1 MASVSPLSIEL
12 IGHAE
17 FSVPAGMDWE
27 TDAQG
32 GSALV
37 EFAGRACYETFDK
50 PNPRTSTN
58 AAFINHLKEVGHMA
72 VFEHASATFYI
83 RGLSHTGA
91 HELMRHRHLSFSQ
104 LSPRYVAEP
113 EMNIVLPEGIAGKP
127 ELERIF
133 LRAMDDAQF
142 MYEELKTALTEA
154 MRADSPELSRN
165 ALIEDKR
172 IRQAAREVLPHAQET
187 RLVVS
192 GNYRGWRHFIAARGA
207 EHVNREIRIIAVEVL
222 KKLRELAPACFDD
235 FDINQ
240 LADGSE
246 IAVSPYA
253 TE

>member
-1 MASVSPLSIEL
+1 MATVAPLSIEL
-12 IGHAE
+12 IGHTE
-17 FSVPAGMDWE
+17 FTAPAGMDWE
-27 TDAQG
+27 TDATG

-50 PNPRTSTN
+50 PNPRTNTN
-58 AAFINHLKEVGHMA
+58 SAFINHLKEVGHMA
-72 VFEHASATFYI
+72 VFEHATATFYI

-113 EMNIVLPEGIAGKP
+113 DINIVLPEVIAENP
-127 ELERIF
+127 ELSRIF

-142 MYEELKTALTEA
+142 MYEELKTAL
-154 MRADSPELSRN
+154 ADAIKAEGSELRHN
-165 ALIEDKR
+165 TLIEEKR

-207 EHVNREIRIIAVEVL
+207 EHVNREVRIIAVEVL
-222 KKLRELAPACFDD
+222 KELKKLAPACFDD

-240 LADGSE
+240 LNDGSE

-253 TE
+253 AE